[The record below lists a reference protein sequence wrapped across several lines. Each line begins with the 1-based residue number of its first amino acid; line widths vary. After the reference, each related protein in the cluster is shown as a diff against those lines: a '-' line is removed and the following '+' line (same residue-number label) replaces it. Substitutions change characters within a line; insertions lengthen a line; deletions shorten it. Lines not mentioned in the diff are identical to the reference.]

1 MTDPMEFFCTDG
13 EWQAAE
19 RKERRLTLIYRILL
33 ILTPLVFIV
42 LCLLVRT
49 GNARVMHPVMLSVT
63 GALGAAAIIVYLLFL
78 RPTRQE
84 KRHMDMLRNGEK
96 EILEGRIT
104 VTGES
109 FRIPKSVRVCRVIL
123 EEGEEPESTMPQRI
137 EEEKRPALLSIDE
150 RWACRL
156 PADGTKVRL
165 ATVHNYIAGM
175 ETTEAGAARPDV
187 SRKVS
192 PVRRFLRGA
201 SLVTAPLVMWAF
213 GAVIFGSFIFYQ
225 ITDTRPEKKIC
236 IYMDGEMTGE
246 DQLAARLEK
255 LLPEPIRMVKI
266 HPFSYVM
273 FGGSELK
280 AGDLF
285 LVPDGKLSNYADWM
299 ETGESWI
306 LYDPEGGT
314 AIAADTFLY
323 TADGTED
330 TWRLY
335 IGAESVHREDGLAK
349 EAAEQLIATEK
360 KEETP

>member
-1 MTDPMEFFCTDG
+1 MDFFCTDG

-33 ILTPLVFIV
+33 ILTPLIFIV

-49 GNARVMHPVMLSVT
+49 GNARIMHPVMLSVT
-63 GALGAAAIIVYLLFL
+63 GVLGAAAIIVYLLFL

-123 EEGEEPESTMPQRI
+123 EEGEEAEPSMPASI
-137 EEEKRPALLSIDE
+137 EEERRPALLSIDE

-165 ATVHNYIAGM
+165 AAVHNYIAGM
-175 ETTEAGAARPDV
+175 EAAAPDPARQAEG
-187 SRKVS
+187 RKVS
-192 PVRRFLRGA
+192 PARRFFRGA

-213 GAVIFGSFIFYQ
+213 FVLIFGSFVFYQ
-225 ITDTRPEKKIC
+225 ITDTAAEKKIT
-236 IYMDGEMTGE
+236 IYMDGAMTGE
-246 DQLAARLEK
+246 DQLAARLEEMM
-255 LLPEPIRMVKI
+255 PEPIRMVKI

-273 FGGSELK
+273 FGGNELRS
-280 AGDLF
+280 ADIF
-285 LVPDGKLSNYADWM
+285 IVPDSRAHNYEGWF
-299 ETGESWI
+299 ESGESRI
-306 LYDPEGGT
+306 VYDPENGRAVAG
-314 AIAADTFLY
+314 DTFLY
-323 TADGTED
+323 TADGKNE

-335 IGAESVHREDGLAK
+335 IGAESVHREDGLARQ
-349 EAAEQLIATEK
+349 AAEKLISTEE
-360 KEETP
+360 KEKTP